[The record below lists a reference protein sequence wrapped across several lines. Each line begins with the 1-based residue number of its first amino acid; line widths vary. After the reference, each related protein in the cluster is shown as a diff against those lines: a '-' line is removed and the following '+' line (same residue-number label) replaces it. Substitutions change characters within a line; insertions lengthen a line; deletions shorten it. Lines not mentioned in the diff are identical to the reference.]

1 MKPLRLVM
9 SAFGPYAGEE
19 VIEFEKL
26 GNTGLYLIT
35 GDTGSGK
42 TTVFDAVSF
51 ALFGESSGGNREPSM
66 LRSRF
71 AEPKTKTFVE
81 LEFLYKNNTYRV
93 KRNPEYL
100 RPKDR
105 GEGETKERADAQL
118 YLPGDGLITG
128 IKNVDDKIIELLGV
142 NKEQFSQIA
151 MIAQGDFLK
160 LLLADTKKR
169 SEIFREIFGTGNYQ
183 ELQDAL
189 RSRSGILRD
198 EYDRISAS
206 IGQYLE
212 GIRCPKEHAYY
223 EEMERFK
230 SDKKYASAK
239 AQMAGKLLEEL
250 CDDLKTQVKEYE
262 RTFQEADQAFNKVNH
277 KLGIF
282 QSIINEETEL
292 EKGKKR
298 LEDLTEKLR
307 ESKLL
312 LEEEEKKSPRRK
324 ALSEEITIK
333 KEKLKDFDE
342 LDELTAQYGE
352 CEVQQKELNRSVEK
366 EEKEIEKLQ
375 ERITKGQENRAL
387 LDNPQAKHSRLEQ
400 EKERLEQLD
409 AILKEYEEDLKRI
422 EELGNKQKQEI
433 KRYEKAAA
441 EADKKMDFF
450 LKLERAFLDGQA
462 GVLAAGLKKG
472 EPCPVCGALEHPSPA
487 FCHEEVPEQSEVED
501 AKGLAEA
508 CRQKAV
514 KLSEKARELSGQR
527 TALIEKSEDCGEKLF
542 KAWKGLSGIPFE
554 ICNTAD
560 FQNKEVLDNASKWV
574 EERITRTRKELEE
587 TARHI
592 EEAKE
597 LDEKL
602 PQMNQELMDKNSRY
616 QEYKEQ
622 SVKLQQAMESL
633 QSQQEK
639 LKATLG
645 FASKKDAAD
654 YVKGLEKELAK
665 LEKDYESAKKE
676 AEDMGGKLKETEA
689 SVKTLTASVNKQKK
703 EAGEEDIEVL
713 RAEEKRLKQEREQI
727 SEARKELELMAD
739 ADERAK
745 RNVLKQL
752 DNLSKTGAKWQMVKA
767 LHNTAS
773 GSIAGKDKIMLE
785 TYVQMAYFDRIINR
799 ANVHFMK
806 MTDGRFELLRCQEA
820 GNQKSQSGLE
830 LNVLD
835 HYDMSRNGGS
845 RSVKSLSGGE
855 SFLAALSLALGMS
868 EEVSANAGGIQ
879 MDALFVDEGF
889 GSLDEGAL
897 DRAVRALQELST
909 ANRIVGII
917 SHVPELKNRMDRQI
931 VVKRDKLK
939 GSRTELVL

>member
-19 VIEFEKL
+19 AIEFEKL

-42 TTVFDAVSF
+42 TTVFDAISF

-81 LEFLYKNNTYRV
+81 LMFLYKNNTYRV

-118 YLPGDGLITG
+118 YLPGEELITG
-128 IKNVDDKIIELLGV
+128 IKNVDDKITELLGV

-169 SEIFREIFGTGNYQ
+169 SEIFREIFGTKNYQ

-189 RSRSGILRD
+189 RSRSGKLHD

-212 GIRCPKEHAYY
+212 GIRCPIEHPYY

-250 CDDLKTQVKEYE
+250 CNDLQIQVKEYDKV
-262 RTFQEADQAFNKVNH
+262 FQEADKAFNRVNH

-282 QSIINEETEL
+282 RSIKQGEDEL
-292 EKGKKR
+292 EKIEKK
-298 LEDLTEKLR
+298 LEELKIR
-307 ESKLL
+307 SKESRLL
-312 LEEEEKKSPRRK
+312 LNKEEEKAPGRK

-342 LDELTAQYGE
+342 LDELT
-352 CEVQQKELNRSVEK
+352 VEFGKREEQLRDLGKFIGK

-375 ERITKGQENRAL
+375 DQIVKGQEKRAL
-387 LDNPQAKHSRLEQ
+387 LDNPLAKYSRLEQ
-400 EKERLEQLD
+400 EKERLEQFYL
-409 AILKEYEEDLKRI
+409 IFKEYEEDLKRI
-422 EELGNKQKQEI
+422 QELGSKQKQEI
-433 KRYEKAAA
+433 EKYQKAA
-441 EADKKMDFF
+441 EDADKKLTFS

-487 FCHEEVPEQSEVED
+487 SCHKEVPEQSEVEE
-501 AKGLAEA
+501 AKEFAEA
-508 CRQKAV
+508 CWQEAV
-514 KLSEKARELSGQR
+514 RLSEKANKISGQR
-527 TALIEKSEDCGEKLF
+527 TVLEEKSKDCGEKLL
-542 KAWKGLSGIPFE
+542 KAWKELPGMPFE
-554 ICNTAD
+554 IHNAVD
-560 FQNKEVLDNASKWV
+560 LQNKEAFHDSDKWV
-574 EERITRTRKELEE
+574 KDRMFRMQEEMEKTVL
-587 TARHI
+587 HI
-592 EEAKE
+592 EEAKA

-602 PQMNQELMDKNSRY
+602 PRMNQELMEKKSQFQDH
-616 QEYKEQ
+616 KEQ
-622 SVKLQQAMESL
+622 SAKLQQAMESL
-633 QSQQEK
+633 QSQKEK
-639 LKATLG
+639 LKTQLG
-645 FASKKDAAD
+645 FGSKKEAAA
-654 YVKGLEKELAK
+654 YIKGLEKELAQM
-665 LEKDYESAKKE
+665 EKDYEKAKKE
-676 AEDMGGKLKETEA
+676 TEDVDGKLKATEA
-689 SVKTLTASVNKQKK
+689 SIKTLTDSVKKQKK
-703 EAGEEDIEVL
+703 EAGEENIEVL

-727 SEARKELELMAD
+727 GEARKEAELMAD
-739 ADERAK
+739 ADDRVK

-752 DNLSKTGAKWQMVKA
+752 DKLGETGAKWQMVKA

-773 GSIAGKDKIMLE
+773 GSVAGKDKIMLE

-806 MTDGRFELLRCQEA
+806 MTDGRFELIRCQEA

-835 HYDMSRNGGS
+835 HFYMSKKGGS

-868 EEVSANAGGIQ
+868 EEVSANAGGIRI
-879 MDALFVDEGF
+879 DAMFVDEGF

-897 DRAVRALQELST
+897 DRAIRALQELST

-917 SHVPELKNRMDRQI
+917 SHVPELKNRMERQI

>member
-42 TTVFDAVSF
+42 TTVFDAISF

-105 GEGETKERADAQL
+105 GEGETKERADAQF

-128 IKNVDDKIIELLGV
+128 IKNVDDKITELLGV

-169 SEIFREIFGTGNYQ
+169 SEIFREIFGTKNYQ

-189 RSRSGILRD
+189 RSRSGKLHD

-212 GIRCPKEHAYY
+212 GIRCPEEHPYY

-250 CDDLKTQVKEYE
+250 CDDLQIQVKEYE
-262 RTFQEADQAFNKVNH
+262 KAFQEADKAFNKVNH

-282 QSIINEETEL
+282 QSVKQGEDAL
-292 EKGKKR
+292 EKAEKK
-298 LEDLTEKLR
+298 LAELR
-307 ESKLL
+307 DKSEESSLL
-312 LEEEEKKSPRRK
+312 FNKEEEKAPGRK

-342 LDELTAQYGE
+342 LDELTAEYGKSE
-352 CEVQQKELNRSVEK
+352 KQLKELSRSIGK
-366 EEKEIEKLQ
+366 EEKEIEQLQ
-375 ERITKGQENRAL
+375 DQIVKGQEKRAL
-387 LDNPQAKHSRLEQ
+387 LDNPLAKYSRLEQ
-400 EKERLEQLD
+400 EKERLEQFYL
-409 AILKEYEEDLKRI
+409 IFKEYEEDLKRI
-422 EELGNKQKQEI
+422 QELGSKQKQE
-433 KRYEKAAA
+433 KEKYQKAA
-441 EADKKMDFF
+441 EDADKKLTFS

-462 GVLAAGLKKG
+462 GVLAAGLKTG
-472 EPCPVCGALEHPSPA
+472 EPCPVCGSLEHPSPA
-487 FCHEEVPEQSEVED
+487 FCREEVPEQSEVEE
-501 AKGLAEA
+501 AKELAEA
-508 CRQKAV
+508 CRQEAV
-514 KLSEKARELSGQR
+514 RLSEKANEISGQR
-527 TALIEKSEDCGEKLF
+527 TVLEEKSKDCGEKLL
-542 KAWKGLSGIPFE
+542 KAWKELPGMPFE
-554 ICNTAD
+554 IHSAAD
-560 FQNKEVLDNASKWV
+560 FQNKEAFRDSGSRVKDRIFRV
-574 EERITRTRKELEE
+574 QEEMEK
-587 TARHI
+587 TALHI

-597 LDEKL
+597 LDQKL
-602 PQMNQELMDKNSRY
+602 PRMNQELMEKKSQFQDH
-616 QEYKEQ
+616 KEQ

-633 QSQQEK
+633 QFQKEK
-639 LKATLG
+639 LKTQLG
-645 FASKKDAAD
+645 FGSKKEAVA
-654 YVKGLEKELAK
+654 YVKGLEKELAQM
-665 LEKDYESAKKE
+665 EKDYEKAKKE
-676 AEDMGGKLKETEA
+676 TEDINGKLKETEA
-689 SVKTLTASVNKQKK
+689 AIKTLTDSVKKQKK
-703 EAGEEDIEVL
+703 EAGEEDMEVL
-713 RAEEKRLKQEREQI
+713 RAKEKRLKQEREQI
-727 SEARKELELMAD
+727 SEARKEAELMAD
-739 ADERAK
+739 ADERVK

-752 DNLSKTGAKWQMVKA
+752 DRLSETGEKWQMVKA

-835 HYDMSRNGGS
+835 HYYMSKNGGS

-868 EEVSANAGGIQ
+868 EEVSANAGGIE
-879 MDALFVDEGF
+879 MDAMFVDEGF

-897 DRAVRALQELST
+897 DRAIRALQELST